1 MKDLNL
7 LIDGY
12 RLNIRVGVIFK
23 YHDKVLIEV
32 RKDRVGN
39 SVIPGGRIKIGEHSS
54 DALIREIKEELN
66 INLVKEKLEYVK
78 AEEELFEF
86 DNQQVY
92 EIFFIYKYPVD
103 DTLYNQLIQ
112 VKDNL
117 DNHITEYLFVNYD
130 EFDKYDL
137 LPLEIREIIKEI
149 KL

>member
-12 RLNIRVGVIFK
+12 RLNIRVGIIFK

-66 INLVKEKLEYVK
+66 INLG
-78 AEEELFEF
+78 
-86 DNQQVY
+86 
-92 EIFFIYKYPVD
+92 
-103 DTLYNQLIQ
+103 
-112 VKDNL
+112 
-117 DNHITEYLFVNYD
+117 
-130 EFDKYDL
+130 DL
-137 LPLEIREIIKEI
+137 LPPLNIVRSGGFPLK
-149 KL
+149 